1 MVLGSGD
8 TPRYDVALKNKNR
21 RKIISVLAQLGGEA
35 SFAQIEHASN
45 IQGNTL
51 VHNLAVLQRYN
62 IINKPVKGKYSLR
75 YKTPICY
82 MFGPPNTYHVVY
94 LGLLGR
100 KEGRDIPETEVAL
113 KLLEKEG
120 IMPKL
125 VYVATTPQALQ
136 EWSELK
142 PPYRWVTLYED
153 EIFDINSVKN
163 RVRPQLENL
172 IKDYVVILDC
182 TSATKPATIA
192 LYELANQY
200 LIPLIYVYEPIQ
212 RLTWLISKDELIQR
226 IEIRIS
232 NTV

>member
-1 MVLGSGD
+1 MDLGSGV
-8 TPRYDVALKNKNR
+8 TPRYDEALKNKNR
-21 RKIISVLAQLGGEA
+21 RKIVSVLAELGGEA
-35 SFAQIEHASN
+35 SFAQIEDASD
-45 IQGNTL
+45 IHGNTL

-62 IINKPVKGKYSLR
+62 IINKSVKGKYSLR

-82 MFGPPNTYHVVY
+82 VFAPPNTYHVVY

-100 KEGRDIPETEVAL
+100 KERRDTPETEVAL

-120 IMPKL
+120 ITPEL
-125 VYVATTPQALQ
+125 AYVATTPQALE
-136 EWSELK
+136 EWSKLK
-142 PPYRWVTLYED
+142 PPYRWITLYED
-153 EIFDINSVKN
+153 EISDINSVKN

-200 LIPLIYVYEPIQ
+200 LIPLIYIYEPIK
-212 RLTWLISKDELIQR
+212 RLTWLISKDDLMR
-226 IEIRIS
+226 KIEEG
-232 NTV
+232 